1 MSDQNSQGIDNQ
13 PEQKKSRNIGCMLG
27 WIGLLVGFSPIIL
40 AFLLVYTTCGGNS
53 SESSCGAVGAVFLL
67 PFTLIAGLVLGIVGI
82 IKYSADRAKQEKL
95 ATPPASE

>member
-1 MSDQNSQGIDNQ
+1 MSDQNSQELENQ

-67 PFTLIAGLVLGIVGI
+67 PFTLIAGFVLGVIGI
-82 IKYSADRAKQEKL
+82 FKYL
-95 ATPPASE
+95 ATPNSNE